1 MVCRRCKMAVLSE
14 LEKLGIKPLLV
25 ELGEIELAD
34 QISDNEKS
42 MLSTRLQLL
51 GFELIDDKKSQI
63 IERIKTLIIDL
74 VHNRDNDL
82 KTNLSVFIAADL
94 GQDYSALS
102 NLFSEV
108 EGTTIEQYFI
118 SQKIERVKE
127 LLMYNELSLSEI
139 AWQLNYSS
147 VAHLSKQF
155 KKITGLTPTFYK
167 QLKDRKRRQ
176 IDDL

>member
-1 MVCRRCKMAVLSE
+1 MAVLSE

>member
-42 MLSTRLQLL
+42 ILSTRLQLL